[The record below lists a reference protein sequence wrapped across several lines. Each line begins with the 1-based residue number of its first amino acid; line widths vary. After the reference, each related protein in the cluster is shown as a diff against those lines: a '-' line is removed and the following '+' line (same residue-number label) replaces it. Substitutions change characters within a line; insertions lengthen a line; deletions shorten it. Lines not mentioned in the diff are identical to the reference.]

1 MGFAGGV
8 GDEGIAIAHT
18 PAAWIKAGGIALAQ
32 GRREDAAFPG
42 PGFTSSPERKEFT
55 ISMSHLAPALRS
67 SALLGLLTAVLAV
80 SLPSPASAAQAPNQ
94 AATRE
99 KIVKYIRQRFNIPDS
114 VKITVGDFRES
125 AYADFDA
132 ITLTL
137 DDGKDKRAQPF
148 FVSKDGRYLVEGNI
162 YTLGG
167 DPRKE
172 IVRLISLA
180 DEPTQGPATAP
191 VTLVEYS
198 DMECPVCALF
208 HETLETDII
217 PKYGDKLRVVF
228 KEFPL
233 TSIHDWALTA
243 AVAAQCTYQ
252 IDPAKYV
259 PYRYLVYKNQSAL
272 DADHIRDK
280 LLHLAAEAGIDNMKL
295 ASCIDSRASQPRIDA
310 DTQEAQAL
318 GIASTPTSFINGHVV
333 VGAPALDNIYKLI
346 DEALKDSK

>member
-1 MGFAGGV
+1 
-8 GDEGIAIAHT
+8 
-18 PAAWIKAGGIALAQ
+18 
-32 GRREDAAFPG
+32 
-42 PGFTSSPERKEFT
+42 
-55 ISMSHLAPALRS
+55 
-67 SALLGLLTAVLAV
+67 LTAVLAV
-80 SLPSPASAAQAPNQ
+80 SLISPASAAQAPDQ

-99 KIVKYIRQRFNIPDS
+99 KIIKYIRQRFNIPDS
-114 VKITVGDFRES
+114 VKVTVGDFRES

-132 ITLTL
+132 VTLTL

-167 DPRKE
+167 DPHKE

-180 DEPTQGPATAP
+180 DEPTQGPPTAP

-198 DMECPVCALF
+198 DLQCPVCARL
-208 HETLETDII
+208 HEMLETDIL

-233 TSIHDWALTA
+233 VAIHDWSPTA
-243 AVAAQCTYQ
+243 AIAAQCTYQ
-252 IDPAKYV
+252 IDPSKFV
-259 PYRYLVYKNQSAL
+259 PFRSLVFQNQSTL

-310 DTQEAQAL
+310 DTQEGQAL
-318 GIASTPTSFINGHVV
+318 GIASTPTSFVNGHVV
-333 VGAPALDNIYKLI
+333 VGAPTLADISKLI